1 MKSIIKPRCLNFG
14 DTIGILAPSY
24 RVNPEHIDAAICVLE
39 EKGFRV
45 KRSRYLYSTTSGYAG
60 SIEERAEDFN
70 NIIADPETDMLLF
83 GGGEVS
89 NELLPYID
97 YSAVA
102 AHPKIICSYSDSTTI
117 LNAIHSATGLVV
129 FYGMFPNSF
138 TKLTDYNW
146 QSFQRRLMSD
156 DTSYTRN
163 STWRTICPGRCEGP
177 LTGGYL
183 INYASLLG
191 LKYFHLEKDQS
202 YVLFLEDHEQFST
215 PAMVSKW
222 FSTLEHRGLFEHVSG
237 LIFGHYSEKEFPA
250 VDDVLRRIGQRYAI
264 PVVHCEDFGHGVNNA
279 VLPIGCQ
286 VRLDTEADT
295 FEILE
300 SGVS

>member
-1 MKSIIKPRCLNFG
+1 MKTIIKPQRLHFG

-24 RVNPEHIDAAICVLE
+24 GVNPEHIDSAIQVLE
-39 EKGFRV
+39 EKGFHI
-45 KRSRYLYSTTSGYAG
+45 KRSKYLYSTTCGYAG
-60 SIEERAEDFN
+60 SMEERAEDFN
-70 NIIADPETDMLLF
+70 SMIADPEVSMLLF
-83 GGGEVS
+83 GGGEIS

-97 YSAVA
+97 YSAVSV
-102 AHPKIICSYSDSTTI
+102 HPKIICSYSDSTTI

-138 TKLTDYNW
+138 RKLTDYNW
-146 QSFQRRLMSD
+146 QSFQNRLMTTD
-156 DTSYTRN
+156 VRYTKN
-163 STWRTICPGRCEGP
+163 SVWRTICPGRCEGP

-191 LKYFHLEKDQS
+191 LKYFHLDQNQK

-215 PAMVSKW
+215 PAMISKW
-222 FSTLEHRGLFEHVSG
+222 FSTLEHRGLFEQVSG
-237 LIFGHYSEKEFPA
+237 LIFGHYSEQEFPA
-250 VDDVLRRIGQRYAI
+250 VDDVLRRIGQTYSI
-264 PVVHCEDFGHGVNNA
+264 PVVHCEDFGHGINNA

-286 VRLDTEADT
+286 VRLDTETDT

-300 SGVS
+300 SGVL